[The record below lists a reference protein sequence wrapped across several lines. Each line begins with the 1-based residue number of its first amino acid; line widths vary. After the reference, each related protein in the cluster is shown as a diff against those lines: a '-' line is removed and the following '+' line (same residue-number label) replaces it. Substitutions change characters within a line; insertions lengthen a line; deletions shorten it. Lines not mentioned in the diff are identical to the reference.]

1 MNITEKRNLTYRLI
15 SSIIVLLSL
24 GLMIYTLIIV
34 IKLQPR
40 ELVLDII
47 AIVLSMLFLIGEEII
62 LLRGWTK
69 DSYLYKI
76 AFNDNNTINNI
87 PLIAVGVGT
96 AFGLGLIALGV
107 SVYFVRFSD
116 ISIRTSMLVILSI
129 ATYLLVN
136 CIIYFFFVIYFKK
149 RQFKLEDLIK

>member
-24 GLMIYTLIIV
+24 GLMIYTLILV
-34 IKLQPR
+34 IQLQPK
-40 ELVLDII
+40 ELVLDMI
-47 AIVLSMLFLIGEEII
+47 AIIFAMFLLISEEII

-69 DSYLYKI
+69 DSNLYKI
-76 AFNDNNTINNI
+76 AFNDNTTINNI
-87 PLIAVGVGT
+87 PLIAVSVGT
-96 AFGLGLIALGV
+96 AFGLGLLALGI

-129 ATYLLVN
+129 AAYLLVN
-136 CIIYFFFVIYFKK
+136 CIIYFFYVIYFKK
-149 RQFKLEDLIK
+149 REFKLEDLIK

>member
-15 SSIIVLLSL
+15 ASIIVLLSL

-34 IKLQPR
+34 IQLQPK
-40 ELVLDII
+40 ELVLDMI
-47 AIVLSMLFLIGEEII
+47 AIIFAMFLLISEEII

-69 DSYLYKI
+69 DSNLYKI

-87 PLIAVGVGT
+87 PLIAVSAGT
-96 AFGLGLIALGV
+96 VFGLGLIALGV

-136 CIIYFFFVIYFKK
+136 CAIYFFFVIYFKK
-149 RQFKLEDLIK
+149 RQFKIEDLIK